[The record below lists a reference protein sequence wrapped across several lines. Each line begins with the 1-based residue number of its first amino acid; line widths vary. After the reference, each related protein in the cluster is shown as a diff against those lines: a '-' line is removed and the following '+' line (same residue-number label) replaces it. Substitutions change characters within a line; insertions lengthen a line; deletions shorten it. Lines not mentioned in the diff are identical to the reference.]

1 MKKVKKRGVGRPV
14 TRTRGR
20 SMSVDGGI
28 GMAFLA
34 RILSR
39 MEELHLTRT
48 SLADRMDVSAPYVS
62 KVLSGN
68 INISFGTAAKLAHA
82 VGMDFEARLV
92 AR

>member
-1 MKKVKKRGVGRPV
+1 
-14 TRTRGR
+14 
-20 SMSVDGGI
+20 MSVDGGI